1 MEDKWIESFLMG
13 KKVGKNRTLNNTFL
27 EGETRMNSLDLQ
39 NSFYSRFGP
48 FDKSVMGLSNS
59 SDGLFSEIFYSK
71 KPTLRSSMNGLL
83 QKISQTQNNFFK
95 QNKQNYNDLE
105 KIEDI
110 ITQHDAVRKTIKNF

>member
-13 KKVGKNRTLNNTFL
+13 KKVGKNRTLNNTLL
-27 EGETRMNSLDLQ
+27 EGETRINSLDLQ

-71 KPTLRSSMNGLL
+71 KPTLRTSMNGFL

-110 ITQHDAVRKTIKNF
+110 ITQHGAVRKTIKNF